1 MPKPIPPPP
10 SQNPRLSAHQV
21 ILRPLVTEKGVH
33 KANRQNA
40 YAFVVATEA
49 AKLDVRLAIEELFNV
64 TVTKVAI
71 QNRKGKIRRSRMRRT
86 STRNWKKAIVTLRP
100 EFKISFF

>member
-49 AKLDVRLAIEELFNV
+49 ASCYQD
-64 TVTKVAI
+64 
-71 QNRKGKIRRSRMRRT
+71 G
-86 STRNWKKAIVTLRP
+86 
-100 EFKISFF
+100 